1 MNINIIGAGNIGT
14 ILSKKLIESG
24 HNVSIAN
31 SRGPESLKEFA
42 EQTGVKP
49 IFTEDAAKGADVV
62 IITVPQKAVPGLS
75 GVFTDAADSLIII
88 DTCNYYPYLRDGK
101 ITGIEN
107 GMTDSEWVQQ
117 TIGRPVVKAFNNI
130 TAKSLIEL
138 AKPENAAGRIA
149 ISVSGDISA
158 QKTVVMQ
165 LVNEVGFDAVDAG
178 SISES
183 WRQQPGTPAYTK
195 DLNIKDLKQALAAA
209 DAAKIADNRLVS
221 DEMMNKWQVY
231 ENDVKARKDKEGK

>member
-31 SRGPESLKEFA
+31 SRGLESLKDLA

-49 IFTEDAAKGADVV
+49 ILSKNAAIGADVV
-62 IITVPQKAVPGLS
+62 IITVPQKAVPDLS
-75 GVFTDAADSLIII
+75 GIFISAPDNLIII

-101 ITGIEN
+101 IEGIEN
-107 GMTDSEWVQQ
+107 GLTDSEWVQQ
-117 TIGRPVVKAFNNI
+117 IIGRPVVKAFNNI
-130 TAKSLIEL
+130 TSKSLIEL

-149 ISVSGDISA
+149 ISVAGDILA
-158 QKTVVMQ
+158 HKIVVLQ
-165 LVNEVGFDAVDAG
+165 LINEIGFDGLDAG
-178 SISES
+178 GISES

-195 DLNIKDLKQALAAA
+195 NLDLEHLKQALSTA
-209 DAAKIADNRLVS
+209 DSAKIADNRMVT
-221 DEMMNKWQVY
+221 DEMMEKWQVY
-231 ENDVKARKDKEGK
+231 EDEVKARKNKE